1 MTRRVLKITGILLL
15 VILLIDIGAWQI
27 LDRRLPQAAPGLTR
41 AIQDT
46 DTEWM
51 VSYLRE
57 SVSDSSAQRLIYVH
71 GTPGDATSLQRYLVN
86 PVEGFESISID
97 RPGFGHTTPARPA
110 LTLEEQAGAIEPFL
124 VERDGKWP
132 VLIGHS
138 LGGPIIA
145 QVAGMYPEKVGGL
158 VILAGSL
165 DPELEEWK
173 WYNRL
178 ADTWLT
184 GYMIPRGVRHS
195 NQELKPMKGE
205 LEKLKPLL
213 SNITC
218 PIVIVHAT
226 EDMLVPVENV
236 EYMQGQF
243 AEGVVKETII
253 LEGKNHF
260 LPWNSEAEV
269 RRAIRVVTEF
279 EVETR

>member
-1 MTRRVLKITGILLL
+1 
-15 VILLIDIGAWQI
+15 
-27 LDRRLPQAAPGLTR
+27 
-41 AIQDT
+41 
-46 DTEWM
+46 
-51 VSYLRE
+51 
-57 SVSDSSAQRLIYVH
+57 
-71 GTPGDATSLQRYLVN
+71 
-86 PVEGFESISID
+86 
-97 RPGFGHTTPARPA
+97 
-110 LTLEEQAGAIEPFL
+110 
-124 VERDGKWP
+124 
-132 VLIGHS
+132 
-138 LGGPIIA
+138 
-145 QVAGMYPEKVGGL
+145 
-158 VILAGSL
+158 
-165 DPELEEWK
+165 
-173 WYNRL
+173 
-178 ADTWLT
+178 
-184 GYMIPRGVRHS
+184 
-195 NQELKPMKGE
+195 MKGE